1 MRNFTFIAALLCTV
15 RWISVSVSEFVTMEV
30 QPGAEVTLT
39 CNNFSGAASNIFW
52 YRMTCGGSASCISSM
67 RGSEAK
73 VSLCKGF
80 HQDKFHMESNGTKLS
95 LKIKSVDVSD
105 SGMYFC
111 GCCEGGPPI
120 AHRPQYLNVQGDTE
134 SDNDTDCESQ
144 KKSDEN
150 TNLMVVI
157 LGGLTVFLVMV
168 VIGLVVKIK
177 TVQKGTF
184 ENLLYLI
191 FYLNYAPLSFHP
203 KMNSSQRPER
213 EMQSTV
219 VYAATR

>member
-120 AHRPQYLNVQGDTE
+120 AHRPQYLNVQE
-134 SDNDTDCESQ
+134 
-144 KKSDEN
+144 KSDEN

-177 TVQKGTF
+177 TLQ
-184 ENLLYLI
+184 NSDPDS
-191 FYLNYAPLSFHP
+191 LNYAPLSFHP

-219 VYAATR
+219 VYAATQSGNCA